1 MSIDKIYFNQII
13 RSTEKAAIGA
23 YPYIGKGDK
32 IAADQG
38 SVDMMRQELNKINM
52 KGEVVIG
59 EGEMDEA
66 PMLFIGEKVGT
77 NNGQYLDIALDPL
90 EGTNFVANNLPNS
103 FSMIAVCEKGKIFS
117 APDTYMEKLAIG
129 RNLPDK
135 LLDLDNSVEKNIKLL
150 SEAKEKKTNEITACL
165 LKRPRHDHIIKSL
178 HKLDVKIKY
187 ITDGDVTG
195 AISVIDPSNNIDI
208 YLGIGGGPEG
218 VLAAAALSC
227 LGGQIQT
234 RLVMDDNQA
243 KRAKQLGISDI
254 SKKYNIEDLIKGDVI
269 FSATAITDGDIVSGV
284 KDLGDKYEVSSFAL
298 HKDLKISKKIKN
310 YYPK

>member
-1 MSIDKIYFNQII
+1 MSIDKVYFNQII

-32 IAADQG
+32 IAADKG

-66 PMLFIGEKVGT
+66 PMLYIGEKVGT

-178 HKLDVKIKY
+178 HKLDVNIKY
-187 ITDGDVTG
+187 LTDGDVAG
-195 AISVIDPSNNIDI
+195 AISVIDPPNNIDI

-243 KRAKQLGISDI
+243 KRAKQLGIIDI
-254 SKKYNIEDLIKGDVI
+254 NKKYNIEDLIKGDVI
-269 FSATAITDGDIVSGV
+269 FSATAITDGDLVSGV
-284 KDLGDKYEVSSFAL
+284 KDLGDKYEVSSFVL

-310 YYPK
+310 FYSK

>member
-1 MSIDKIYFNQII
+1 MSIDRVYFNQII

-66 PMLFIGEKVGT
+66 PMLYIGEKVGT

-150 SEAKEKKTNEITACL
+150 SEAKEKKPNEITACL
-165 LKRPRHDHIIKSL
+165 LKRPRHNHIIKSL
-178 HKLDVKIKY
+178 HRLDVNIKY
-187 ITDGDVTG
+187 IFD
-195 AISVIDPSNNIDI
+195 AMY
-208 YLGIGGGPEG
+208 YLRFMSI
-218 VLAAAALSC
+218 
-227 LGGQIQT
+227 
-234 RLVMDDNQA
+234 
-243 KRAKQLGISDI
+243 
-254 SKKYNIEDLIKGDVI
+254 I
-269 FSATAITDGDIVSGV
+269 FSF
-284 KDLGDKYEVSSFAL
+284 L
-298 HKDLKISKKIKN
+298 
-310 YYPK
+310 